1 MPKMFQSMS
10 PLDDTIVFAG
20 PESTPANIKQAITT
34 ARQSEI
40 LWHSTP
46 LSQRIQI
53 ARNYAKHLSD
63 HREEICGLISREVG
77 KLPWDADAE
86 VNAAIGK
93 IDLTVNALAERRSK
107 TVNESGSLAR
117 VVRYHPLG
125 VALVLGPFNFPL
137 HLPGGQIVP
146 ALLAGNTIVFKPS
159 DQATAVGKWMIDAW
173 REAGL
178 PDGVM
183 QMIQGGVEVA
193 VAAIDSPEINA
204 VFLTGSR
211 AAGRAIHRQ
220 LAGRPNVL
228 LALELGGNNP
238 VVVSDSIPSETVAEL
253 VTFSAFISSGQRCSC
268 ARRSVFIESSQSE
281 AHIEAV
287 VQRTQS
293 LVVGLP
299 GDETSPDVGPLISAL
314 AARQLRKTYD
324 ALLAHGC
331 TAVVPWKVNSRRE
344 NLVHPMIVD
353 ATHCSETQLTA
364 IGELEWFGPLL
375 VIQRVA
381 DFNAAVT
388 TAANTPYGLAATL
401 LGGTSSMF
409 ENFVDG
415 VGAGVVNWNRPTTG
429 AAGSLPFGG
438 LGDSGNHRAAG
449 YHAIDSAATPS
460 HRYNPR
466 PIPNP
471 LQRSIPGTS
480 PSSVKKFGTRLPACQ
495 QCPFQPAHTLSSF
508 YFTIVNLTFSI
519 VPSP

>member
-1 MPKMFQSMS
+1 MPKLFQSIS
-10 PLDDTIVFAG
+10 PLDDTIVFEGA
-20 PESTPANIKQAITT
+20 ESTPAKIKQAVAT
-34 ARQSEI
+34 ARQSAI

-46 LSQRIQI
+46 ISQRIQI

-63 HREEICGLISREVG
+63 NREEIRDLISSEVG

-86 VNAAIGK
+86 VGAAIGK
-93 IDLTVNALAERRSK
+93 IDLTVTALQERRSK
-107 TVNESGSLAR
+107 TVIESGSLAR

-159 DQATAVGKWMIDAW
+159 DQATAVGQWMINAW

-183 QMIQGGVEVA
+183 QMIQGGVDVA
-193 VAAIDSPEINA
+193 VGAIDSPLINA
-204 VFLTGSR
+204 VLLTGSR
-211 AAGRAIHRQ
+211 GAGRAVHRQ
-220 LAGRPNVL
+220 LAGRPDVL

-238 VVVSDSIPSETVAEL
+238 IVVSDSIPSEAVAEL
-253 VTFSAFISSGQRCSC
+253 VTFSAFISAGQRCSC
-268 ARRSVFIESSQSE
+268 ARRGLFIENSQSE
-281 AHIEAV
+281 AHIDAV

-299 GDETSPDVGPLISAL
+299 GDETTPQVGPLISAL
-314 AARQLRKTYD
+314 AANQLRKTYD
-324 ALLAHGC
+324 ALLASGC
-331 TAVVPWKVNSRRE
+331 RTVVPWKVSSRRE
-344 NLVHPMIVD
+344 NLVHPAIVD
-353 ATHCSETQLTA
+353 ASKCTDAQLAA

-388 TAANTPYGLAATL
+388 AAANTPYGLAATL
-401 LGGTSSMF
+401 LGGTASMF
-409 ENFVDG
+409 QTFVDS

-438 LGDSGNHRAAG
+438 LGDSGNHRPAG
-449 YHAIDSAATPS
+449 YHAIDFCSDPVASLQSPTETESFATLVPWDV
-460 HRYNPR
+460 
-466 PIPNP
+466 
-471 LQRSIPGTS
+471 
-480 PSSVKKFGTRLPACQ
+480 VK
-495 QCPFQPAHTLSSF
+495 
-508 YFTIVNLTFSI
+508 
-519 VPSP
+519 